1 MRALISSMTI
11 AKAQSKDN
19 LESAK
24 RREARRM
31 AEFHGS
37 WKYVSADN
45 FDNYLK
51 EIGVN
56 VVLRKL
62 AVLASPT
69 VIFGIQDESENS
81 SNPTWFMRTETAVKS
96 AMARFKLN
104 EPFKETTIDDRK
116 VDCEFS
122 IEEKALIQRQKDAK
136 GQLSVIKRELSQDGS
151 LMNVTI
157 TVNQVVSKAVFKKV
171 NK

>member
-1 MRALISSMTI
+1 MIAMLSSKMI
-11 AKAQSKDN
+11 VKAQCKDN
-19 LESAK
+19 LESSG
-24 RREARRM
+24 RHETRRM

-69 VIFGIQDESENS
+69 VIFGIENESENQA
-81 SNPTWFMRTETAVKS
+81 NPTWFMRTETAVKN
-96 AMARFKLN
+96 AIARFKLN
-104 EPFKETTIDDRK
+104 ETFKETTIDDRK
-116 VDCEFS
+116 VDSEFS
-122 IEEKALIQRQKDAK
+122 IEKEALIQRQKDAK
-136 GQLSVIKRELSQDGS
+136 GQVSVIKRELAENGTI
-151 LMNVTI
+151 MHVTI
-157 TVNQVVSKAVFKKV
+157 TVNRVVSTALFKKIY
-171 NK
+171 K